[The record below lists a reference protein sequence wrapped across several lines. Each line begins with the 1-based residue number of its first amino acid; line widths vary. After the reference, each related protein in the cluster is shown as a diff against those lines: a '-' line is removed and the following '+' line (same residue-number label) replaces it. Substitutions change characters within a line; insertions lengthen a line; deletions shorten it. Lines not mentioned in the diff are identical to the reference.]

1 MTAATGHGVRRVVA
15 GVAVFG
21 VLAAGT
27 GRAATEVVARSGA
40 MSPSGLPY
48 SRFVGVGLGDAG
60 HLAVLAT
67 TTAVFRA
74 VRVGGTVR
82 AERVF
87 APGDEF
93 GGRTVIGA
101 DAPAMAA
108 NGCVVARVGFSDGSG
123 AIYRRCGDT
132 VERVAGVGDAVGLRT
147 VTQFEGSVVTG
158 GAYVA
163 FLARLS
169 DGNTAV
175 VRGGSGPLVDVAHTG
190 GASPAGGTIS
200 SLRLIGVRT
209 TGVVGCA
216 ATVTEGR
223 DGLFE
228 GDGTAL
234 RKVIVEGDGS
244 LDGTITSIDG
254 ASMNTDGLFAFLG
267 TLENGTR
274 GIVRADARPPLPQVG
289 MIVHVGD
296 DAPGVAGG
304 IFARFVPSV
313 VPAINGAGDVAF
325 RVTLGGEATG
335 AGIFIG
341 HPDGSTRKIVT
352 TRESVEV
359 LTPSGATEKD
369 TLTRL
374 RDPVMAGDG
383 SVVVVATPPSEGV
396 GLFVARDAAIAEL
409 IRFGAAADLGEGDQR
424 FRFVLPSV
432 AGAAED
438 AVFLGQH
445 DVLLAFDPAGAV
457 RVVAALGGDAP
468 VGGTFSDIDMPG
480 VGSDGRVAF
489 RGEVLAGKI
498 GQGVFVDRGDGK
510 GPAALAK
517 AGRGAPGPGRF
528 RDFPAT
534 VGDGMASVDVAGTR
548 VAFLASLSDAKAFE
562 GTFLKKGRG
571 GKTLARV
578 YKHAPGGGKYV
589 SVDLPAVVDA
599 KHYAFSGLVRDDTTR
614 QAIFWRNGRKTRIVA
629 RQELETGVR
638 LGGRFQLFSPPELAA
653 GGFLFRAEVSPN
665 GRDELFLALDTR
677 RGLLLAAGDPTDDA
691 ETFHTLDRPVWAGE
705 QVVFSGSLAGVPALR
720 GLFALTPDGLPASDA
735 PARPVVTLLREG
747 RAGPEGGTISD
758 VRPPVGNAQ
767 GNLAS
772 IVRVEGGPANQVVV
786 RIDLSTPASP

>member
-1 MTAATGHGVRRVVA
+1 VTGHGTCGIVA
-15 GVAVFG
+15 GVLVLG

-27 GRAATEVVARSGA
+27 GRAASEVVVRSGA
-40 MSPSGLPY
+40 MSPAGLPY
-48 SRFVGVGLGDAG
+48 SRFFAVGLGDG
-60 HLAVLAT
+60 DHLAVLAT

-74 VRVGGTVR
+74 VRVGGSVR

-87 APGDEF
+87 APGDELD
-93 GGRTVIGA
+93 GRTVIGA
-101 DAPAMAA
+101 NAPAIAA
-108 NGCVVARVGFSDGSG
+108 NGCVAARVGFSDGGG
-123 AIYRRCGDT
+123 AIYRRCPDT
-132 VERVAGVGDAVGLRT
+132 VERVAGVGDAVGLLS
-147 VTQFEGSVVTG
+147 VTQFEGNVVTG
-158 GAYVA
+158 GSYVA

-190 GASPAGGTIS
+190 GSSPAGGTFS
-200 SLRLIGVRT
+200 SLRVIGVRT

-234 RKVIVEGDGS
+234 RKVIAEGDGT

-254 ASMNTDGLFAFLG
+254 ASMNTGGLFAFLG
-267 TLENGTR
+267 TLQNGTR
-274 GIVRADARPPLPQVG
+274 GIVRADARSPIPQVD

-304 IFARFVPSV
+304 VFARFAPSV

-335 AGIFIG
+335 AGIFVG

-352 TRESVEV
+352 TREAVEV
-359 LTPSGATEKD
+359 LTPSGATEKQ
-369 TLTRL
+369 TLPRL
-374 RDPVMAGDG
+374 HDPVMANDG

-396 GLFVARDAAIAEL
+396 GLFVARDGGIAEL
-409 IRFGAAADLGEGDQR
+409 IRFGAAADLGADDQR

-445 DVLLAFDPAGAV
+445 DVLLAFDPARAV
-457 RVVAALGGDAP
+457 RVVAQLGGDAP
-468 VGGTFSDIDMPG
+468 VGGTFSDIDLPA

-489 RGEVLAGKI
+489 RGEVLAGKV
-498 GQGVFVDRGDGK
+498 GQGVFVDRGEGT
-510 GPAALAK
+510 GPVALAK
-517 AGRGAPGPGRF
+517 VGRGAPGPGRF
-528 RDFPAT
+528 RDFPAA
-534 VGDGMASVDVAGTR
+534 GGEGGASVDVAGTR

-562 GTFLKKGRG
+562 GTFLKKGGHGGG

-589 SVDLPAVVDA
+589 SVDLPSVVDA

-638 LGGRFQLFSPPELAA
+638 LGGRFQVFSPPDLAA

-665 GRDELFLALDTR
+665 ARDEIFLAVDTR

-691 ETFHTLDRPVWAGE
+691 ETFHSLDRPVWAGD
-705 QVVFSGSLAGVPALR
+705 QVAFSGSLAGVPALR
-720 GLFALTPDGLPASDA
+720 GLFALAPDGLPASDA
-735 PARPVVTLLREG
+735 PPRPVVTLLREG
-747 RAGPEGGTISD
+747 RTGPEGGAISD
-758 VRPPVGNAQ
+758 VRPPVGNAR
-767 GNLAS
+767 GALAS
-772 IVRVEGGPANQVVV
+772 IVSVERGPANQVVV
-786 RIDLSTPASP
+786 HFDLSAPASP